1 MHPNILHY
9 HTLDKPPG
17 KFHKFF
23 YLPLKLLETTTIGI
37 TGGRSILSLQHSK
50 KV

>member
-9 HTLDKPPG
+9 HTLDKSPG
-17 KFHKFF
+17 KFHKLF

-50 KV
+50 NV